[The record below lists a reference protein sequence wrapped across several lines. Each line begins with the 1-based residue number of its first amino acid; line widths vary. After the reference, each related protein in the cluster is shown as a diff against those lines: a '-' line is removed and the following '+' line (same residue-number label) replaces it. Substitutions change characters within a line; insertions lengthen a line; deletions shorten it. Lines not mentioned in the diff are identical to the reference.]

1 MHKKTYEYEIKQIT
15 KNENMTQ
22 ERIEKFVNE
31 MRLRKKNI
39 EELIYDKNS
48 INLE

>member
-1 MHKKTYEYEIKQIT
+1 
-15 KNENMTQ
+15 MTQ

-31 MRLRKKNI
+31 MRLRNKNI

-48 INLE
+48 INLEWD

>member
-1 MHKKTYEYEIKQIT
+1 
-15 KNENMTQ
+15 MTQ

-48 INLE
+48 INLERD